1 MNRYLLRSR
10 RLLPGLAVATA
21 LCVMLPPSR
30 AAAQHDTSVRV
41 GSSAVVDI
49 TVRDGRLIV
58 RGVDGTSGT
67 VRGDH
72 RRFELRTTG
81 TTMSMNPR
89 DDSDSRSRSQR
100 DDDLL
105 EVDVPRGVRLVIRGT
120 SADIDIRDLSGS
132 VDAFTSSGTLRI
144 DQVRGRV
151 NAATLTGDISV
162 TGESS
167 GLRVTTVSG
176 DLRLREVR
184 GEVDVHTT
192 SGDVSISGAPIDR
205 LTVESISGD
214 VRMDGLLARDA
225 WVRIT
230 AHSGDV
236 TLRLPDDARGEL
248 TMSSYSGELQSA
260 VPLTLMPGE
269 VSRARSG
276 RHTRRYQL
284 GSGGPLQIDLSTLNG
299 DIRLVRSPAR

>member
-1 MNRYLLRSR
+1 VTWHVFDSR
-10 RLLPGLAVATA
+10 RLLLGLAVAAFGVTT
-21 LCVMLPPSR
+21 LPAC
-30 AAAQHDTSVRV
+30 AAAQQYDTAVRV

-49 TVRDGRLIV
+49 TVRNGRLIV

-89 DDSDSRSRSQR
+89 DDGDRGARSQR

-105 EVDVPRGVRLVIRGT
+105 EVDVPRGARLVVRGT
-120 SADIDIRDLSGS
+120 SADVDIRDLSGS
-132 VDAFTSSGTLRI
+132 VDAFTGSGTLRI
-144 DQVRGRV
+144 EQVRGRV
-151 NAATLTGDISV
+151 NAATLTGDIYI
-162 TGESS
+162 TGPSS
-167 GLRVTTVSG
+167 ALRVTTVSG

-184 GEVDVHTT
+184 GEVEAHTT
-192 SGDVSISGAPIDR
+192 SGDVSISGDPIER
-205 LTVESISGD
+205 LSVESISGD
-214 VRMDGLLARDA
+214 VRMDGLLTRDA

-236 TLRLPDDARGEL
+236 TLRLPDEARGEL
-248 TMSSYSGELQSA
+248 TMSSYSGDLQSA

>member
-1 MNRYLLRSR
+1 MSQHVVFSR
-10 RLLPGLAVATA
+10 RLLPGLAVVAA
-21 LCVMLPPSR
+21 LSVMLTPSR
-30 AAAQHDTSVRV
+30 AAAQYDTSVRV

-49 TVRDGRLIV
+49 TVRSGRLIV

-100 DDDLL
+100 DEDLL
-105 EVDVPRGVRLVIRGT
+105 EVDVPRGVRLVVRGT
-120 SADIDIRDLSGS
+120 SADIDISALGGS
-132 VDAFTSSGTLRI
+132 VDAYTSSGTLRI
-144 DQVRGRV
+144 EDARGRV
-151 NAATLTGDISV
+151 NAATLTGDIYV
-162 TGESS
+162 TGPSAA
-167 GLRVTTVSG
+167 LRVTTVSG
-176 DLRLREVR
+176 DVRLREVR
-184 GEVDVHTT
+184 GEVEVHTT
-192 SGDVSISGAPIDR
+192 SGDVSISGEPIER
-205 LTVESISGD
+205 LSVESISGD

-236 TLRLPDDARGEL
+236 TLRLPDEARGEL
-248 TMSSYSGELQSA
+248 TMSSYSGDLKSA

>member
-1 MNRYLLRSR
+1 MSQHVVFSC
-10 RLLPGLAVATA
+10 RLLPGLAVVAA
-21 LCVMLPPSR
+21 LSVMLPPSR
-30 AAAQHDTSVRV
+30 AAAQYDTSVRV

-49 TVRDGRLIV
+49 TVRSGRLIV

-100 DDDLL
+100 DEDLL
-105 EVDVPRGVRLVIRGT
+105 EVDVPRGVRLVVRGT
-120 SADIDIRDLSGS
+120 SADIDIRALGGS
-132 VDAFTSSGTLRI
+132 VDAYTSSGTLRI
-144 DQVRGRV
+144 EDARGRV
-151 NAATLTGDISV
+151 NAATLTGDIYV
-162 TGESS
+162 TGPSAA
-167 GLRVTTVSG
+167 LRVTTVSG
-176 DLRLREVR
+176 DVRLREVR

-192 SGDVSISGAPIDR
+192 SGDVSISGEPIER
-205 LTVESISGD
+205 LSVESISGD

-248 TMSSYSGELQSA
+248 TMSSYSGDLKSA